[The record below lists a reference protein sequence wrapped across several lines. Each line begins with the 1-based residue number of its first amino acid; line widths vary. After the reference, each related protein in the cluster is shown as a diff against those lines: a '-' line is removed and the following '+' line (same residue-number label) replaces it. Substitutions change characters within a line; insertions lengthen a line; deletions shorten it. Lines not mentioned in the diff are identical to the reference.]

1 MCAFVPAAWPAAR
14 AERCCGDEA
23 ARHERENKGLASES
37 TPVLIPPSVSFW
49 GAGFVVQVVFLLL
62 LYHGKCF
69 PVQTCWVFRNT
80 KKLKAL
86 LC

>member
-49 GAGFVVQVVFLLL
+49 GAGFVVQVIFFIIIIPWKMFSCPNLLGL
-62 LYHGKCF
+62 QK
-69 PVQTCWVFRNT
+69 R
-80 KKLKAL
+80 
-86 LC
+86 